1 MVVVGDVCVCGR
13 TIQRNQSRLLHTLYM
28 TLENEVSIGFVPDLY
43 IYISCPNRS
52 ELLDAAQGE

>member
-1 MVVVGDVCVCGR
+1 MYGRCWGCVCVAVPYK
-13 TIQRNQSRLLHTLYM
+13 NQSSLLHTLYM
-28 TLENEVSIGFVPDLY
+28 TLENEVSTGFVLDLY